1 MQRLSGSVSPQ
12 PPQGDIRGLNWRI
25 TFSASAL
32 SPLASAMSAKPR
44 ASHRRHVLKLAEAR
58 FTPSKLASCRPISR
72 WSIASAMSAP
82 VQITLDEPKRTL
94 DANAC
99 MWATLADIAR
109 QVEWPHTKGGNWTI
123 GLMDSDSWKA
133 ILTAAFEQE
142 TKQAQGIGGG
152 TVMLGVRTSQY
163 SRRKMG
169 EFLEFVQAFGSE
181 RGVKWSA
188 SAQDEMAQ
196 LAQSQRRAA

>member
-1 MQRLSGSVSPQ
+1 MKRAFLID
-12 PPQGDIRGLNWRI
+12 PQGNRNWPQV
-25 TFSASAL
+25 L
-32 SPLASAMSAKPR
+32 SLVVSGINDWIKGG
-44 ASHRRHVLKLAEAR
+44 
-58 FTPSKLASCRPISR
+58 
-72 WSIASAMSAP
+72 P

-94 DANAC
+94 DSNAC

-133 ILTAAFEQE
+133 VLTAAFEGE
-142 TKQAQGIGGG
+142 SRMAQGIGGT
-152 TVMLGVRTSQY
+152 TVMLGARTSQY

-169 EFLEFVQAFGSE
+169 EFIEFVQAFGTE

-196 LAQSQRRAA
+196 FAPTTKQQRAA

>member
-1 MQRLSGSVSPQ
+1 MKRTFLID
-12 PPQGDIRGLNWRI
+12 PQGNRNWHQV
-25 TFSASAL
+25 L
-32 SPLASAMSAKPR
+32 SLVVSGINDWIKGG
-44 ASHRRHVLKLAEAR
+44 
-58 FTPSKLASCRPISR
+58 
-72 WSIASAMSAP
+72 P

-94 DANAC
+94 DANSA

-152 TVMLGVRTSQY
+152 TVMLGARTSQY

-169 EFLEFVQAFGSE
+169 EFIEFVQAFGTE

-196 LAQSQRRAA
+196 FAPPSRRVA